1 MIRMNTF
8 KRIEFIKIAMRL
20 VLSSVLRCG
29 AIFSRVVPSPMES
42 RTHRLSHQRPSA
54 EAVGELIAE
63 LCGVGPIRPGLAQ
76 PRYGHF
82 VLACLRVLADQVV
95 HLLRVVFKIMEAV
108 NAFACRRDAGEML
121 PLAEAD
127 HVVREAVGA
136 EMPFGDHAD
145 VRDFLAIDQG
155 PPASAVVGWR
165 IHL

>member
-1 MIRMNTF
+1 MTVIALH
-8 KRIEFIKIAMRL
+8 KRTPPQVFAEFR
-20 VLSSVLRCG
+20 SQPR
-29 AIFSRVVPSPMES
+29 
-42 RTHRLSHQRPSA
+42 
-54 EAVGELIAE
+54 AVG
-63 LCGVGPIRPGLAQ
+63 PPRPDLSQFRNDRFMFAR
-76 PRYGHF
+76 PW
-82 VLACLRVLADQVV
+82 VLADQVV

-165 IHL
+165 VHL